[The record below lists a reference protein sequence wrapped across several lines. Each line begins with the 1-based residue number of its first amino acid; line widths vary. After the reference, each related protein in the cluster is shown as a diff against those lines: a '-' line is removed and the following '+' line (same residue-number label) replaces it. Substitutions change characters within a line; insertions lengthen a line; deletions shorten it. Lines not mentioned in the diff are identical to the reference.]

1 MEIIKD
7 QKTALLLG
15 ASGLVGGHCLRLL
28 LNHGAYE
35 KVVVFTRRT
44 LPVSHPKLTQHVV
57 DFDLPQSFAPLLKG
71 DDLYCCLGTTM
82 AKAGSREAFFKVDY
96 TYGYEMARAAV
107 QNGVN
112 QFLLVSSVGA
122 DPKSIFYYSRV
133 KGELEEAVKQLPFW
147 AVHLFQPSVLLGERN
162 ENRWGE
168 QWAAKIGKRI
178 DALTGGLLSKYRP
191 VEADVVAAAMVEVA
205 QHFKPGIHVYPSHY
219 LQQLSEDFQV
229 QVSPSSDRSRPSD
242 D

>member
-15 ASGLVGGHCLRLL
+15 ASGLVGGYCLRLL
-28 LNHGAYE
+28 LEHGAYE

-44 LPVSHPKLTQHVV
+44 LPVSHSKLEQHVV
-57 DFDLPQSFAPLLKG
+57 NFDLPQTFFHLLKG

-82 AKAGSREAFFKVDY
+82 AKAGSRDAFFKVDY
-96 TYGYEMARAAV
+96 TYGYEAARAAA

-122 DPKSIFYYSRV
+122 DAKSMFYYSRV
-133 KGELEEAVKQLPFW
+133 KGELEDAVKALPFW
-147 AVHLFQPSVLLGERN
+147 AVHIFQPSVLLGERN

-178 DALTGGLLSKYRP
+178 DALTGGLLTKYRP
-191 VEADVVAAAMVEVA
+191 VEAEVVAAAMVSVA
-205 QHFKPGIHVYPSHY
+205 QQFKPGIHVYASHY
-219 LQQLSEDFQV
+219 LQQLSEEPQ
-229 QVSPSSDRSRPSD
+229 PNYPAAE
-242 D
+242 